1 MVRMVVD
8 NLDSCRLLMGH
19 FVDIL
24 AGEMLEANL
33 LFLETT
39 VCLKKK
45 KKRQT
50 FEIISENKEKYPS
63 NITTDFFLIIIFS
76 H

>member
-1 MVRMVVD
+1 
-8 NLDSCRLLMGH
+8 
-19 FVDIL
+19 
-24 AGEMLEANL
+24 MLEANP

-50 FEIISENKEKYPS
+50 LEIISENKEKYPP
-63 NITTDFFLIIIFS
+63 NIMYPIFLNRVICFS
-76 H
+76 GV